1 MHSSG
6 RLTGDVRFSGS
17 LPVQSIEVGMP
28 VALRGIDP
36 VVHGEAL
43 EGLGHRGRGRQGVR
57 VLLCPRERS
66 RARVRRVGSV
76 VRYGRYARAVAIVH
90 GAHENFAA
98 AILGQHG
105 LLGRAGIGI
114 VGRSEN
120 GAGMMDRRSSA
131 ATAEAYDVLGGATGN
146 HGRLGGRPIGRA
158 GTLTQEL
165 LFAHG
170 AG

>member
-1 MHSSG
+1 MHSRG
-6 RLTGDVRFSGS
+6 RLTGDVRFSGR
-17 LPVQSIEVGMP
+17 LPVQSIEVRVP
-28 VALRGIDP
+28 VALRGVDP

-43 EGLGHRGRGRQGVR
+43 EGLGHGGRGRQGVR

-66 RARVRRVGSV
+66 GARVRGVAAV
-76 VRYGRYARAVAIVH
+76 VRYRRYARAVAIVH

-98 AILGQHG
+98 AVLRQHG
-105 LLGRAGIGI
+105 LLGRAGVGI

-120 GAGMMDRRSSA
+120 RAGMMDGLSSA
-131 ATAEAYDVLGGATGN
+131 ATAEAYDVLGGATGS
-146 HGRLGGRPIGRA
+146 HGRLGGRPVGRA